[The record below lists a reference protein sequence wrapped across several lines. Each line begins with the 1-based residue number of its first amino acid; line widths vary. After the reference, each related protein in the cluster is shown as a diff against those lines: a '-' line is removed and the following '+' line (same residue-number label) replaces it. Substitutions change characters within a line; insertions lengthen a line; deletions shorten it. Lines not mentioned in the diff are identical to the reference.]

1 MKKILQLML
10 ASVLCLSVVEAQSA
24 GTEARAMRGGVVT
37 VMMTNIP
44 AEDSAT
50 INRQYT
56 VDRRDGTINM
66 PYLSSRVHVD
76 GLTSRA
82 VENLLTKLYVS
93 QEIYSGP
100 VVQADVTSEDVKG
113 NIMQR
118 FIHVTG
124 RVGTKKNLPYREG
137 ITVIEALVDCGDI
150 TDFGSRNIQIT
161 RKGVTKTYDYFSAKD
176 RAIVLHPGDMIF
188 VPERSMLEGRP
199 KSIGP

>member
-100 VVQADVTSEDVKG
+100 VVQTDVTSEDVKG

>member
-1 MKKILQLML
+1 MKNLFQ
-10 ASVLCLSVVEAQSA
+10 VLCLVCLGVSSVSAQSTV
-24 GTEARAMRGGVVT
+24 TEPRAIRGGTVT
-37 VMMTNIP
+37 IMMSNIP
-44 AEDSAT
+44 PEDNAT

-66 PYLSSRVHVD
+66 PYLSSRVYVD

-82 VENLLTKLYVS
+82 VEDLLTKLYTS
-93 QEIYSGP
+93 QQIYSGP
-100 VVQADVTSEDVKG
+100 IVQADVTSEDVKG

-124 RVGTKKNLPYREG
+124 NVGSKKNLPYREG
-137 ITVIEALVDCGDI
+137 ITLIEALVDCGDI
-150 TDFGSRNIQIT
+150 TDFGSRGIQIT
-161 RKGVTKTYDYFSAKD
+161 RKGITKTYDYFSAKD

-199 KSIGP
+199 KTIGQ